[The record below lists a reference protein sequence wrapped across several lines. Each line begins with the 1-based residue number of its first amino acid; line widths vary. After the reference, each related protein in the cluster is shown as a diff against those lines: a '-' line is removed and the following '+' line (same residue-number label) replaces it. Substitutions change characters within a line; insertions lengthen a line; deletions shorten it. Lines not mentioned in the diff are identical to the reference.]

1 MQPLAETRRPL
12 LPWLLAAAVTAGAV
26 MAVQFARS
34 PRGLIGLPLYDYAAF
49 WAAGRLNAAGED
61 PYDPARLEALER
73 AANGGAGDVLV
84 MWPAPW
90 ALTLLAP
97 FTRLDAHTGHLLWV
111 LAQLGVLLAAVEIL
125 WRVGG
130 GDPGRRWVA
139 WAVAFTYVPC
149 YFLLVTG
156 QFGAVLL
163 LGFAG
168 FLYFLRR
175 GREAAAGACLAL
187 SAVKPQLT
195 FLFWV
200 ALLLWA
206 VEGRRWRV
214 ALGGVLAVLALLA
227 LPLWENPHLPADYW
241 QALTRRTQTH
251 SHLSPV
257 AGTALRFLL
266 APGSMWPQFLPL
278 VPGVLWLAWYWRR
291 HRRSW
296 DWGER
301 LPALLFASFLAAPYG
316 AWPFDLVVLL
326 VPVLGVAARL
336 ADGKSPRAAAVAA
349 GCHLLIGLAA
359 VAQVLREPEYFWFL
373 WMTPALLAAYL
384 LCGAGS
390 GASPVASKSRP
401 IWRARSAGGAV
412 SS

>member
-1 MQPLAETRRPL
+1 MNAGTAASRRSL
-12 LPWLLAAAVTAGAV
+12 LPWLVAASLLAAVPLAVKL
-26 MAVQFARS
+26 ARD
-34 PRGLIGLPLYDYAAF
+34 PHEVLHLPLYDYVAF

-61 PYDPARLEALER
+61 PYDPDRLRALER
-73 AANGGAGDVLV
+73 QANPATVDVLV

-97 FTRLDAHTGHLLWV
+97 FTRLGPQTGHLLWQ
-111 LAQLGVLLAAVEIL
+111 LAQLAVLLAAVEVL
-125 WRVGG
+125 WRLYG

-139 WAVAFTYVPC
+139 WLLAFSYLPT

-156 QFGAVLL
+156 QFGAVIL

-168 FLYFLRR
+168 FLYFMRA
-175 GREAAAGACLAL
+175 GREVAAGACLAL

-195 FLFWV
+195 FLFWI

-214 ALGGVLAVLALLA
+214 AAGGILAVLALLA
-227 LPLWENPHLPADYW
+227 LPLWENPRLPAYYW
-241 QALTRRTQTH
+241 DALTRRTQTH

-257 AGTALRFLL
+257 AGTALRLLL
-266 APGSMWPQFLPL
+266 APHSMWPQFLPL
-278 VPGVLWLAWYWRR
+278 IPGLLWLAWYRRR
-291 HRRSW
+291 HRRDW
-296 DWGER
+296 DWDQR

-326 VPVLGVAARL
+326 LPLPGLAARL
-336 ADGKSPRAAAVAA
+336 PDAPRRRVTLAV

-359 VAQVLREPEYFWFL
+359 LLQTLREAEYFWFL

-384 LCGAGS
+384 LCGATAAGMS
-390 GASPVASKSRP
+390 ASSRP
-401 IWRARSAGGAV
+401 TWRARSAGGAV